1 MNLVPIKDYED
12 LYSFDLN
19 TNQVYGHKNKKYL
32 KPYLSNR
39 NYYINNLYKNGKK
52 KQFPLHRLIYEA
64 HFGNIPEGL
73 CIDHIDNNKTNNHID
88 NLRLATLSENQWN
101 QKIRIDNTT
110 GYKNI
115 SLTKYNSYI
124 VDIKKNNKFVYR
136 KTFKTLEEAI
146 INRDIQLKLIH
157 GEFYNLG

>member
-19 TNQVYGHKNKKYL
+19 TNQVWGHKNKKYK
-32 KPYLSNR
+32 KPTLDNR
-39 NYYINNLYKNGKK
+39 NYYRMPLNKNNKK
-52 KQFPLHRLIYEA
+52 KTFLFHRLIYEVYN
-64 HFGNIPEGL
+64 GEIPTGYI
-73 CIDHIDNNKTNNHID
+73 IDHIDNNTQNNNID
-88 NLRLATLSENQWN
+88 NLRLATNSENN
-101 QKIRIDNTT
+101 CNIKLKKNNTT

-115 SLTKYNSYI
+115 NKTKWNTYLVLIRKNKKI
-124 VDIKKNNKFVYR
+124 VYY